1 MNQFALAF
9 ALLCGLTLAGLGA
22 SLFGLLWMHRA
33 VRAAAQRAEARLAES
48 DATIEA
54 VRSEAESCARQLR
67 ELRQEPPRTNAF
79 AAAQPGLNL
88 SKRSQALRMH
98 RRGDTPEQIAST
110 LGVPLQE
117 VELLLKV
124 HRIVV
129 ADL

>member
-1 MNQFALAF
+1 MSQFALPF

-22 SLFGLLWMHRA
+22 SLFALFWTQRA
-33 VRAAAQRAEARLAES
+33 VRAAAERAEAGHAES
-48 DATIEA
+48 EA
-54 VRSEAESCARQLR
+54 AIQAIRNEAESCARQIR
-67 ELRQEPPRTNAF
+67 EVRQDPPRPGAF
-79 AAAQPGLNL
+79 AQTQPGLNL

-129 ADL
+129 AAL

>member
-1 MNQFALAF
+1 MSPFALPF
-9 ALLCGLTLAGLGA
+9 ALLCGLTLAGLGT
-22 SLFGLLWMHRA
+22 SLFGLFWMQRA
-33 VRAAAQRAEARLAES
+33 VRAAAGRAEARQAQNE
-48 DATIEA
+48 AAIEA

-67 ELRQEPPRTNAF
+67 EIRQEPPRSGAF
-79 AAAQPGLNL
+79 AQTQPGLNV

-98 RRGDTPEQIAST
+98 RRGDAPEQIAST

-129 ADL
+129 AAL

>member
-1 MNQFALAF
+1 MSQFALPF
-9 ALLCGLTLAGLGA
+9 ALLCGLTLGGLGA
-22 SLFGLLWMHRA
+22 SLFGLFWMQRTL
-33 VRAAAQRAEARLAES
+33 RAAAGRAEARQAENE
-48 DATIEA
+48 AAIQA
-54 VRSEAESCARQLR
+54 VRNETESCVRQLR
-67 ELRQEPPRTNAF
+67 EIRQEPPRSGAF
-79 AAAQPGLNL
+79 AQAQPGLNL

-129 ADL
+129 AAL